1 MKKNER
7 ITNVFRIALRCMLP
21 YVYLIG
27 VFPFFIIIIFL
38 IFSRKKTIIYI
49 DSVKYVKITGY
60 FCGPAVLF

>member
-7 ITNVFRIALRCMLP
+7 ITNVFRIALHCVLP

-38 IFSRKKTIIYI
+38 IFSGKKAIIYI
-49 DSVKYVKITGY
+49 DIDSVSM
-60 FCGPAVLF
+60 

>member
-7 ITNVFRIALRCMLP
+7 ITTVFRIALPCMLP

-38 IFSRKKTIIYI
+38 IFSGKKAIIYI
-49 DSVKYVKITGY
+49 DIDSVSM
-60 FCGPAVLF
+60 

>member
-7 ITNVFRIALRCMLP
+7 ITNVFRIALHCVLP

>member
-38 IFSRKKTIIYI
+38 IFSGKKAIIYI
-49 DSVKYVKITGY
+49 DIDSVSM
-60 FCGPAVLF
+60 